1 MHHQC
6 ALEGERERRT
16 RWGEAEAHPRELS
29 DELGVLD
36 RHVLAV
42 AAEDAHAAV
51 LEEVDL
57 GALAVVL
64 VLAREV
70 LALEPVEHLRDGL
83 GRLGEHGL
91 ERDACERGTW
101 RASAQARERRGR
113 GRGGGGRTRG
123 ELARLLEVGDALLEQ
138 RRHDEV
144 VARDLA
150 ASMPAHLVS
159 LCSARERTSTTRQR
173 EADARED
180 ALDDLGALLEHGRQ
194 LLARPPLAALGVLG
208 RDGSVGERDEGL
220 LRVGGGGGGE
230 EEGEEGRGNRVSNM
244 PFDDDDVRRQA
255 REVEREWRERGR
267 GDAPSSRRGRC
278 GACPRASG

>member
-1 MHHQC
+1 M
-6 ALEGERERRT
+6 GERERRT
-16 RWGEAEAHPRELS
+16 GLREAETHPRELR

-64 VLAREV
+64 VLARKV

-91 ERDACERGTW
+91 ERDACGTVTW
-101 RASAQARERRGR
+101 RASARARVRGEIERGR
-113 GRGGGGRTRG
+113 GGRTRG
-123 ELARLLEVGDALLEQ
+123 ELARLLKVRDALLEQ

-150 ASMPAHLVS
+150 ASTPELLVS
-159 LCSARERTSTTRQR
+159 LCAAR
-173 EADARED
+173 AH
-180 ALDDLGALLEHGRQ
+180 EHDKT
-194 LLARPPLAALGVLG
+194 A
-208 RDGSVGERDEGL
+208 
-220 LRVGGGGGGE
+220 
-230 EEGEEGRGNRVSNM
+230 
-244 PFDDDDVRRQA
+244 
-255 REVEREWRERGR
+255 RGR
-267 GDAPSSRRGRC
+267 RTRRR
-278 GACPRASG
+278 S